1 MPTSIVNGQALI
13 GSLKLK
19 VKECF
24 GIWQYLGAYQMKT
37 EEKADIV
44 DDGCEENEGHAEV
57 MKERIV
63 QHMTFSFHTLMRRH
77 V

>member
-1 MPTSIVNGQALI
+1 
-13 GSLKLK
+13 
-19 VKECF
+19 
-24 GIWQYLGAYQMKT
+24 MKT

-44 DDGCEENEGHAEV
+44 EDGCEKNEGHAEV
-57 MKERIV
+57 MKERIA